1 MKRGWMGGRG
11 LEGDDD
17 EVLMKCDDEVWRGMM
32 MSADILGTSCD
43 QCRSTVQ

>member
-1 MKRGWMGGRG
+1 MIERYWVRVPAGAA
-11 LEGDDD
+11 EDDD
-17 EVLMKCDDEVWRGMM
+17 DKALLNVLM